1 MEIAMTLRKGF
12 AKALRIVRKHKNLT
26 QEDFSE
32 VSSRTYLSTLER
44 GMKSPTLDKVEDL
57 ASVLGIHPATLL
69 LLAYSKSEKI
79 AIEQLCD
86 QVILEAK
93 SFDS

>member
-1 MEIAMTLRKGF
+1 MTLRKGF
-12 AKALRIVRKHKNLT
+12 AKALRVVRKHKNLT

-32 VSSRTYLSTLER
+32 ISSRTYLSTLER
-44 GMKSPTLDKVEDL
+44 GMKSPTLDKVGDL

-69 LLAYSKSEKI
+69 LLAYSTSEKI
-79 AIEQLCD
+79 TLDQLCER
-86 QVILEAK
+86 IISEAK

>member
-1 MEIAMTLRKGF
+1 MTLRKGF
-12 AKALRIVRKHKNLT
+12 ADALRIVRKHKDLT

-44 GMKSPTLDKVEDL
+44 GMKSPTLDKIDDL
-57 ASVLGIHPATLL
+57 SAVLEIHPATLL
-69 LLAYSKSEKI
+69 LLAYSLSEKI
-79 AIEQLCD
+79 SVERLCD
-86 QVILEAK
+86 RIISEAK